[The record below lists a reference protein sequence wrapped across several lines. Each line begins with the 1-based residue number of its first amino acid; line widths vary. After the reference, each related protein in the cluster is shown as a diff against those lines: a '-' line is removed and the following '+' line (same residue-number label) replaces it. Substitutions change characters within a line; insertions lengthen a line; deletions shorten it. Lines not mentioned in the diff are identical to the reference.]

1 MLAQVQINSNIQAKD
16 FNVFKL
22 IFKVKKLNKLKS
34 KIQKSQ
40 NHFMEDVTRE
50 MREHAEAGF
59 HKVIIVLEFSYIN

>member
-16 FNVFKL
+16 FNVFNL
-22 IFKVKKLNKLKS
+22 IFKVKKLKS